1 MLNRLISLVFLLSF
15 LKISIVY
22 SETDFLL
29 PQKKPSI
36 FKKSEKQIQE
46 SINKNLPAPKPL
58 LEKKGET
65 KPAVVEQKKEPD
77 KKKEIDN
84 YESYLETTFMEIAP
98 LDYEINNES
107 QKDLSSVP
115 INQIDF
121 PKIVYMIV
129 DSKIEL
135 EIKLL
140 KEYPE
145 WKFLS
150 NKDLNRKTVKI
161 YFDLKILQFFLL
173 SPRLFAY

>member
-65 KPAVVEQKKEPD
+65 KPAVIDQKKEPTE
-77 KKKEIDN
+77 KKEIKKK
-84 YESYLETTFMEIAP
+84 S
-98 LDYEINNES
+98 
-107 QKDLSSVP
+107 KD
-115 INQIDF
+115 
-121 PKIVYMIV
+121 
-129 DSKIEL
+129 
-135 EIKLL
+135 EIKTQVSS
-140 KEYPE
+140 
-145 WKFLS
+145 LS
-150 NKDLNRKTVKI
+150 LI
-161 YFDLKILQFFLL
+161 HI
-173 SPRLFAY
+173 

>member
-65 KPAVVEQKKEPD
+65 KPTVVEQKKEPA
-77 KKKEIDN
+77 KKKEIKT
-84 YESYLETTFMEIAP
+84 E
-98 LDYEINNES
+98 
-107 QKDLSSVP
+107 
-115 INQIDF
+115 
-121 PKIVYMIV
+121 
-129 DSKIEL
+129 
-135 EIKLL
+135 L
-140 KEYPE
+140 KEEVKIQVSSTFVYPRKKPITYKVSSKE
-145 WKFLS
+145 IESSKVLN
-150 NKDLNRKTVKI
+150 NKDYDGVPTQIKRWNKSNGEVLEGLVKRREAEALLLENKTWENV
-161 YFDLKILQFFLL
+161 
-173 SPRLFAY
+173 

>member
-65 KPAVVEQKKEPD
+65 KQTVVEQKKEPS
-77 KKKEIDN
+77 KKKEIKT
-84 YESYLETTFMEIAP
+84 E
-98 LDYEINNES
+98 
-107 QKDLSSVP
+107 
-115 INQIDF
+115 
-121 PKIVYMIV
+121 
-129 DSKIEL
+129 
-135 EIKLL
+135 L
-140 KEYPE
+140 KEDTKE
-145 WKFLS
+145 FIQIKRRRS
-150 NKDLNRKTVKI
+150 
-161 YFDLKILQFFLL
+161 
-173 SPRLFAY
+173 